1 MKKKLIEKIKR
12 HIKYY
17 IRNTYSKF
25 YWWNVKRTCK
35 HQLTTEV
42 FRCYQDRYVK
52 EKCNICNKELYS
64 DL

>member
-1 MKKKLIEKIKR
+1 MSKQNLIEWLHIAYRKVYLWNMKR
-12 HIKYY
+12 
-17 IRNTYSKF
+17 NC
-25 YWWNVKRTCK
+25 N

-52 EKCNICNKELYS
+52 EQCNTCNKELYF